1 MTDINFLTLF
11 HDRLDKCTL
20 IEMAN
25 EVIDLYGFPCVLRKW
40 NGFQTSLDPLYQD
53 ISTLDESNEELFDY
67 KKTNVYIDYNRFD
80 QVLSSW
86 GMSMTEN
93 TTLESMMKL
102 ADEPAEDDIVEILY
116 PYDGKKYKFKIG
128 SADKHKDICYRV
140 VLNIYYTDHIED
152 N

>member
-1 MTDINFLTLF
+1 
-11 HDRLDKCTL
+11 
-20 IEMAN
+20 MAN
-25 EVIDLYGFPCVLRKW
+25 EVVELYGFPCTLRKW

-67 KKTNVYIDYNRFD
+67 KKTHVYIDYNRFD
-80 QVLSSW
+80 RVLSSW

-93 TTLESMMKL
+93 TTLESMIKL
-102 ADEPAEDDIVEILY
+102 DDEPAEDDIVEILQ
-116 PYDGKKYKFKIG
+116 PYHGKKYKFKIG

-140 VLNIYYTDHIED
+140 VLNIYYTDHIKD

>member
-1 MTDINFLTLF
+1 
-11 HDRLDKCTL
+11 
-20 IEMAN
+20 MAN
-25 EVIDLYGFPCVLRKW
+25 EVVELYGFPCTLRKW

-67 KKTNVYIDYNRFD
+67 KKTHVYIDYNRFD

-102 ADEPAEDDIVEILY
+102 DDEPKEDDIVEILY
-116 PYDGKKYKFKIG
+116 PYDGIKYKFKIG